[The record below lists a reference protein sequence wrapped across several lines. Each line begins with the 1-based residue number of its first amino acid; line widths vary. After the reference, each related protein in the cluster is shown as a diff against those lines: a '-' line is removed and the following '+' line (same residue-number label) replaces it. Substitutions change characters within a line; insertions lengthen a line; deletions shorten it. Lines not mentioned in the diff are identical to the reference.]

1 MKVKPRGI
9 EIPLIVLLVVLSAFV
24 LGALGLLVFR
34 LASNGVFEQQTVAQ
48 TEMATSKIPAEI
60 VTQDTTTEVTEEETT
75 TAKETEAEE
84 EKASE
89 TEKETTTA
97 VQTTTVSETKASET
111 KASETKASESKTE
124 KSSDTT
130 KKTEQKTEAAKTE
143 DKGGKTT
150 ATTAEN
156 KDAEKDPVSIYQKFM
171 RDELAEKTG
180 LANVADE
187 KRALENKGLSS
198 VLIRDFSNSGDLEM
212 LVIRTE
218 SFNEYYAP
226 TPVFELYSLND
237 DKPELL
243 STLACQYP
251 MSEWYVRTEGNS
263 VYLFGKQA
271 DVNGSEDDL
280 FFLEIDLSLS
290 RHRITEVK
298 KMTTTGDPNGPVKS
312 FTDNASWVCEIT
324 NRLADANQGN
334 EGRLYKLSDYTGLR
348 DWIK

>member
-97 VQTTTVSETKASET
+97 VQTTTVSETKASE
-111 KASETKASESKTE
+111 SKTE

-130 KKTEQKTEAAKTE
+130 KKTEAAKTE

-150 ATTAEN
+150 TTTAEN

-187 KRALENKGLSS
+187 KRALENIGISS
-198 VLIRDFSNSGDLEM
+198 VMIRDFSNSGDLEM

-218 SFNEYYAP
+218 SFNQYYAP

-237 DKPELL
+237 GKPELL

-271 DVNGSEDDL
+271 DVNGSEDEL

-324 NRLADANQGN
+324 NRLADANQLN

>member
-75 TAKETEAEE
+75 TAKETEAKE
-84 EKASE
+84 EKSSE

-130 KKTEQKTEAAKTE
+130 KKTEAAKTE

-150 ATTAEN
+150 TTTAEN

-187 KRALENKGLSS
+187 KRALENIGISS
-198 VLIRDFSNSGDLEM
+198 VMIRDFSNSGDLEM

-218 SFNEYYAP
+218 SFNQYWAP

-271 DVNGSEDDL
+271 DVDGSEDEL
-280 FFLEIDLSLS
+280 FFLEIDLSLN

-324 NRLADANQGN
+324 NRLADANQLN